1 MLQVLF
7 YAHSW
12 LRWLLLLVAA
22 ITIVKYLIGLA
33 GKREFDKMS
42 GGLTSAFSGLMDLQV
57 LIGLIYFLWSGFAG
71 AGFPMQRIEHLVT
84 MIIAA
89 VVAHLPAAWRNKPA
103 AIRYRNGLI
112 AILVSL
118 LLVVA
123 GIFVLNGNRWVFR
136 L

>member
-7 YAHSW
+7 YIHSW
-12 LRWLLLLVAA
+12 LRWLILLVAA
-22 ITIVKYLIGLA
+22 IAVVKSIIGLA
-33 GKREFDKMS
+33 GRHEFDKMS

-57 LIGLIYFLWSGFAG
+57 LIGLIYLLWSGFAG

-89 VVAHLPAAWRNKPA
+89 VVAHLPAVWKNKPA
-103 AIRYRNGLI
+103 AVRYRNGLI
-112 AILVSL
+112 VILVSL

-123 GIFVLNGNRWVFR
+123 GVFALNGNRWVFR
-136 L
+136 V

>member
-12 LRWLLLLVAA
+12 VRWLILLAAA
-22 ITIVKYLIGLA
+22 IAIAKYLIGLA

-57 LIGLIYFLWSGFAG
+57 VLGLSYFLWSGLAG
-71 AGFPMQRIEHLVT
+71 AGFPRQRIEHLAI

-89 VVAHLPAAWRNKPA
+89 VVAHLPAIWKSKSA
-103 AIRYRNGLI
+103 AVRYRNTLLTV
-112 AILVSL
+112 LVSL
-118 LLVVA
+118 LLVVV
-123 GIFVLNGNRWVFR
+123 GVFTLSGNRWVFR